1 MKPATKKALINK
13 VTLSLLELFYIVD
26 KLLDDTEFNR
36 KVKDQITLTKEL
48 LRKSI
53 QDQPEYQVDTNKRN

>member
-1 MKPATKKALINK
+1 MKLSTKKALINK

-26 KLLDDTEFNR
+26 QLLDDTEFNR
-36 KVKDQITLTKEL
+36 RVKDQITLTKEL

-53 QDQPEYQVDTNKRN
+53 QDQPEYQFDTNKRN